1 MSPNSIIKIFLVLT
15 VIFQELNCQIAF
27 TELSKIGVI
36 KARNYKWKIKGNPII
51 QPMVIKLLPNMG
63 NLTRCTMS
71 AVDDYQK
78 LLNRILTPIS
88 ESLQIMSSAIQNK
101 KSNYKF
107 WGAVVGGVAL
117 GVATSAQIT
126 AGVALHN
133 SLQNAESINQ
143 LKDAIKNSNSAIT
156 ELKTASQQTVIALS
170 ALQDQINTAIIPTM
184 NQLGCQIASNSLALK
199 LSQYFSEISLIFG
212 PSLRDPA
219 SETISIQALSRA
231 FNGDFET
238 ILNKLGYTSSDFL
251 DVLESDSIRARII
264 GVDTLN
270 YLIILQIEYPVI
282 TEIPNS
288 SIQKFNLISFNNK
301 GSEWFPVFP
310 RELLIRFEYISNID
324 VTRCTQ
330 TTSSFIC
337 SQDTSSPISLTLYN
351 CISGDLS
358 KCIATKNVNS
368 QVSRYALSDGV
379 LFANCMPITCEC
391 QTTQQTIIQDRRTS
405 NVMIT
410 SDYCKEVYIDSFFIT
425 VGPKFLN
432 RTTFSRDFTIGDQIS
447 IDPIDIGSDISQIQ
461 NSINKTQ
468 EYLDKSN
475 SILDSINPSIINM
488 SSFAWIWVMII
499 LMLMWIIISLIWLVI
514 LTKRSRYIGVQY
526 SRHSRSPTISTLSSY
541 VSNQ

>member
-1 MSPNSIIKIFLVLT
+1 MSIRNNLTILLVICASILV
-15 VIFQELNCQIAF
+15 VIESQIAF

-36 KARNYKWKIKGNPII
+36 KAKNYKWKIKGNPMI

-63 NLTRCTMS
+63 NLTRCTSS

-88 ESLQIMSSAIQNK
+88 ESLAIMNAAVQK
-101 KSNYKF
+101 KKTQYKF

-143 LKDAIKNSNSAIT
+143 LKDAIKNSNNAIT

-170 ALQDQINTAIIPTM
+170 ALQDQINTVMIPTM
-184 NQLGCQIASNSLALK
+184 NQMGCQIATNSLALK
-199 LSQYFSEISLIFG
+199 LSQYFSEISLVFG
-212 PSLRDPA
+212 PNLRDPA

-231 FNGDFET
+231 FNGDFES
-238 ILNKLGYTSSDFL
+238 ILMKLGYTNSDFL
-251 DVLESDSIRARII
+251 DVLESNSIQARII

-270 YLIILQIEYPVI
+270 YLLILQIEYPVI
-282 TEIPNS
+282 TEIPNAA
-288 SIQKFNLISFNNK
+288 IQKFNLISFNNK

-310 RELLIRFEYISNID
+310 KELLVRFEYISNID
-324 VTRCTQ
+324 LTGCTQ
-330 TTSSFIC
+330 TQNSYIC
-337 SQDTSSPISLTLYN
+337 SQDTSSPISLTLYD

-391 QTTQQTIIQDRRTS
+391 HSTQQTIIQDKKTS

-410 SDYCKEVYIDSFFIT
+410 SEYCKEVYIDSFFIT
-425 VGPKFLN
+425 VGTRYLN
-432 RTTFSRDFTIGDQIS
+432 RSTFSQDFTIGDQIS

-461 NSINKTQ
+461 NSINRTQ

-475 SILDSINPSIINM
+475 EILNSMNPSVINL
-488 SSFAWIWVMII
+488 SSFTWIWVLIVINI
-499 LMLMWIIISLIWLVI
+499 LWLIISLTWLI
-514 LTKRSRYIGVQY
+514 MLTKRPQYSQIQY
-526 SRHSRSPTISTLSSY
+526 SRNSRSPTISTLSSY
-541 VSNQ
+541 VGN